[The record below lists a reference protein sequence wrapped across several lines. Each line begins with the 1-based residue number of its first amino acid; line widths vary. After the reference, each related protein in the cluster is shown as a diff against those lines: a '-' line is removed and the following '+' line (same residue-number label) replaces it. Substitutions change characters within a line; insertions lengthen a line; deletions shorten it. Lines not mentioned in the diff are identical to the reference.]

1 MRRILI
7 PALASGL
14 LLVLAAPS
22 AQASTRDLRDVAG
35 DVMTG
40 TVNANGDIVRYNR
53 EGGAEADIVFAR
65 IQHTATQV
73 VVYIRYR
80 QFSVPKQYG
89 ALLYGFEGNNGH
101 QTFVD
106 IFTRHGLPQGEAEVE
121 YTGPRCT
128 VGWRI
133 NYAGDS
139 VTVRIPRACL
149 RTPKYVRLTHISVKQ
164 TIRPNGSGKIYYDSP
179 TRDGG
184 TVNQVSNSITPW
196 VVTG

>member
-14 LLVLAAPS
+14 LLVLAAPF
-22 AQASTRDLRDVAG
+22 AQASTRDLTDVAG

-40 TVNANGDIVRYNR
+40 TINANGDVVSYNR
-53 EGGAEADIVFAR
+53 EGGAEADILFAR

-73 VVYIRYR
+73 VVYTRYR
-80 QFSVPKQYG
+80 QLSVPKQYG
-89 ALLYGFEGNNGH
+89 EFLYEFQGNNGH
-101 QTFVD
+101 SAVVD
-106 IFTRHGLPQGEAEVE
+106 IFTRHGDPQGYADIEW
-121 YTGPRCT
+121 TGPRCT
-128 VGWRI
+128 AGWHI

-139 VTVRIPRACL
+139 VSVRIPRACL
-149 RTPKYVRLTHISVKQ
+149 HTPKYARLTHVSVEQ
-164 TIRPNGSGKIYYDSP
+164 TVRPNGSGKIYYDSP

-184 TVNQVSNSITPW
+184 TVNQVLNSITPW